1 MSQNAP
7 SLDDYRRE
15 IDAIDDGIHD
25 LLMRRAEA
33 VSQIGQIKARERS
46 VVFRPARE
54 AQILRRLVG
63 RHQGSLPAQVI
74 VRVWREVLS
83 ALTRLQGPFA
93 VAVYVP
99 EERRGYWDVARDH
112 FGGLVPMNAVNSP
125 LAAVRAVSE
134 GTASVA
140 VVPFP
145 AEDDSDSWWR
155 FLVNGEAN
163 TPRIVARLP
172 FAGHGNARG
181 EDRDAV
187 VVGFAPHEASGADC
201 TMLGVEVGGAISR
214 GRLKDLFDAVGLPA
228 SGVCTWHTNDPEGP
242 AVHLVEV
249 RDFVAPGDARIEA
262 VIARFGDTP
271 VRITTLGG
279 YAIPFTLHTDGR

>member
-1 MSQNAP
+1 MSQTTP
-7 SLDDYRRE
+7 SLADYRRE
-15 IDAIDDGIHD
+15 IDAIDDQMHD
-25 LLMRRAEA
+25 LLMRRAELA
-33 VSQIGQIKARERS
+33 GAIGQLKAREQA
-46 VVFRPARE
+46 VIFRPARE

-63 RHQGSLPAQVI
+63 RHRGNLPAQVI

-112 FGGLVPMNAVNSP
+112 FGALIPMSAVNSP

-145 AEDDSDSWWR
+145 TDGDQDPWWR
-155 FLVNGEAN
+155 FLVNGDAS
-163 TPRIVARLP
+163 TPRIIARLP
-172 FAGHGNARG
+172 FAGRGNARG

-187 VVGFAPHEASGADC
+187 AVGFAPHEASGSDR
-201 TMLGVEVGGAISR
+201 TMLGVEVGSDISR
-214 GRLKDLFDAVGLPA
+214 GRFKELFDVVGMP
-228 SGVCTWHTNDPEGP
+228 SNSICTWHTRDPEAP
-242 AVHLVEV
+242 SVHLVEV
-249 RDFVAPGDARIEA
+249 NDYVAPDDARIQA
-262 VIARFGDTP
+262 LIQRFGEVP
-271 VRITTLGG
+271 VRVTTLGG
-279 YAIPFTLHTDGR
+279 YAVPFVEHTEGR